1 MKMFL
6 QCHGCG
12 FTECLDLGNG
22 SFDEQEKELNRVIDK
37 GWRFASAWDGFVCP
51 TCSVSGGTTD
61 QLFALVAGSPR
72 ICSGIITY
80 VELRERAERFAN
92 EWRTF
97 DKEEDK

>member
-12 FTECLDLGNG
+12 FTECLDLDEGH
-22 SFDEQEKELNRVIDK
+22 FDAREKELNRVIEK

-51 TCSVSGGTTD
+51 TCSGSGGTTD

-72 ICSGIITY
+72 ICSGISTY
-80 VELRERAERFAN
+80 VELRERAEKFEN

-97 DKEEDK
+97 VKEADE